1 MRLRIDSP
9 SAYQLTVTL
18 VCVCGSSQVK
28 DREVGNTGGLGG
40 LYGIMYA
47 IGKPLPFPEARPWK
61 MSKRYRAF
69 QALGNLMSRLQ
80 KK

>member
-1 MRLRIDSP
+1 M
-9 SAYQLTVTL
+9 
-18 VCVCGSSQVK
+18 

-61 MSKRYRAF
+61 MSRRYRAF
-69 QALGNLMSRLQ
+69 QGIGNFVNRLQ
-80 KK
+80 AKD